1 MIIYDMKSFLEDC
14 VAKYQEL
21 AGNKGEKLQKVDT
34 PFIDESPLKDEDH
47 ETTDKSATLQPIAS
61 KVLMKILYAARYA
74 RYDLLRPTSALA
86 QKVSKWTPTCDK
98 MLHRLVSYINSTLE
112 VKQVGYVGDNLS
124 ELNLQL
130 FADADFAGCIDTN
143 KSTSGIFMKLVGP
156 NTSFPQGAASNRQK
170 CVSHS
175 TSEAEIA
182 AADQAVRTE
191 GLPAMTLWDVL
202 KGKPVNL
209 RFMEDNTATIRIIE
223 QGRSQA
229 LRYLA
234 RTHRVH
240 IAWLKEVFQ
249 GRNMT
254 IEYVDTKEQAADM
267 FTKSTHTKDA
277 WSRLMKLIGHFPL
290 FGF

>member
-1 MIIYDMKSFLEDC
+1 
-14 VAKYQEL
+14 
-21 AGNKGEKLQKVDT
+21 
-34 PFIDESPLKDEDH
+34 
-47 ETTDKSATLQPIAS
+47 
-61 KVLMKILYAARYA
+61 
-74 RYDLLRPTSALA
+74 
-86 QKVSKWTPTCDK
+86 
-98 MLHRLVSYINSTLE
+98 MLHRLVSYINSTLD

-124 ELNLQL
+124 ELYLKL
-130 FADADFAGCIDTN
+130 FGDADFAGCIDTN
-143 KSTSGIFMKLVGP
+143 KSTSGIFMSLKGP
-156 NTSFPQGAASNRQK
+156 KTNFPQGAASNRQK

-191 GLPAMTLWDVL
+191 GLPAMSLWDIL
-202 KGKPVNL
+202 KGTPIRL

-234 RTHRVH
+234 RTHRVN
-240 IAWLKEVFQ
+240 IAWLKEVFT
-249 GRNMT
+249 GRNMS

-277 WSRLMKLIGHFPL
+277 WSRLMSLISHFP
-290 FGF
+290 FVM